1 MRILCKLGILS
12 FAISSLFL
20 VPSLC
25 MAQPATSYIIV
36 VRPTHPDGELNAI
49 TCAENERSCSLE
61 VRLTSSG
68 EPLVKVGVLIS
79 SGKAYFKFEKG
90 IERLQGNNQP
100 HFNMP
105 LGGDHPTQETVTL
118 YPPIHI
124 EGEEREGILQ
134 TPVLRYSHNPIA
146 EVEITVVSTKN

>member
-1 MRILCKLGILS
+1 MRTLCKFRIPFLV
-12 FAISSLFL
+12 ISSLFL

-36 VRPTHPDGELNAI
+36 VRPIHPDGELNAI
-49 TCAENERSCSLE
+49 TCAENETSCSLE
-61 VRLTSSG
+61 VRLTSG
-68 EPLVKVGVLIS
+68 GDYRVKVGVLIA
-79 SGKAYFKFEKG
+79 SGKAYFKFERG

-105 LGGDHPTQETVTL
+105 LVEDRPAQETVTL

-124 EGEEREGILQ
+124 EGEKREGILQ
-134 TPVLRYSHNPIA
+134 TPVLRYAHNPIA
-146 EVEITVVSTKN
+146 EMEITIVSTKN